1 MVHDV
6 DGPIIDDTHHCSRCT
21 GASLASSVVCPSTSE
36 WILAVPRATR
46 HLQRPPRAKNIAS
59 IGLRVAM
66 AFPDDGSWEL
76 PFGEGSA
83 SSGSSGEEDDE
94 GGELGGSLVGARGPS
109 RALAGGRDCERCL
122 RPLKTCLC
130 PHLPATPLAIRTTV
144 VVLQHPAEKK
154 RRLQTARLGRLVV
167 GGPGGPGTFHLVQGR
182 RVMRDAHRDLLPP
195 SFWEDVEQ
203 GRVVILFPGSGAA
216 SLESFDPGMGVL
228 GTHACGGE
236 PDGSAT
242 AAMPIDRLTL
252 LVIDGT
258 WKQAKEMFREIQ
270 QNPHLGSK
278 LRQVSFPPQD
288 PPKEQEEGDD
298 EQQQGRGVLRKQP
311 VKGCVTT
318 LEAIAFALF
327 YLERTL
333 SGGNEAHAET
343 VRSALLRPLEAM
355 VQMQVHHGASCAPRT
370 YGEDSKLAR
379 TLMPPPK

>member
-1 MVHDV
+1 
-6 DGPIIDDTHHCSRCT
+6 
-21 GASLASSVVCPSTSE
+21 
-36 WILAVPRATR
+36 
-46 HLQRPPRAKNIAS
+46 
-59 IGLRVAM
+59 M
-66 AFPDDGSWEL
+66 AFPEDGSWEL
-76 PFGEGSA
+76 PFGEDS
-83 SSGSSGEEDDE
+83 SSGSSGEEEDE
-94 GGELGGSLVGARGPS
+94 GRELGGSLVDANGPS
-109 RALAGGRDCERCL
+109 RALAGSRDCERCL

-167 GGPGGPGTFHLVQGR
+167 GGPGGPGTFHLIQGR

-203 GRVVILFPGSGAA
+203 GRALILFPGSGAA

-228 GTHACGGE
+228 GTREGGGDE
-236 PDGSAT
+236 TDGSAPT
-242 AAMPIDRLTL
+242 SLPNDRLTL

-278 LRQVSFPPQD
+278 LRQVSFPPQE
-288 PPKEQEEGDD
+288 PPLQQEQGD
-298 EQQQGRGVLRKQP
+298 EQQQQGRGVLRKQP

-333 SGGNEAHAET
+333 SGGSEEHAEG

-355 VQMQVHHGASCAPRT
+355 VQMQVQHGASCAPRT

-379 TLMPPPK
+379 TLLPPPY